1 MYDALRMGKK
11 ALTWWVVGATILWA
25 MSAAF
30 LVLPL
35 TAKAATL
42 TAGDLIRGTE
52 KSVYGGYPV
61 YYYGTDGKKYLFP
74 TSDTYSTWY
83 SDFSGVKVLTQ
94 AELEAVPFGG
104 NATFRPGV
112 KMVKFPGDAK
122 VYAVDKG
129 GVLRHVTSETV
140 AVALYGAEWYK
151 PANLTVVPEGFQA
164 NYSMTGA
171 AINAATDYVKA
182 TVMASA
188 PDIGTD
194 KGIGA
199 TPTVSGALT
208 AALASTNPVG
218 QVIPQGSTGATVLA
232 VNLTAG
238 SSAVTVSGATVKVTG
253 VGAASD
259 FQNVYLY
266 DGAIRLTSG
275 RSLPSQTKQAEFN
288 GLGLS
293 VAAGTTKTLYVV
305 VDVSS
310 TAASG
315 DTHQFSLSSLGTTAS
330 VAGLSVSGNTMS
342 IGSQDV
348 SNVDVQSGTAPSNP
362 TIGQTGASISEF
374 KLTAGTNDV
383 EVRRLTLTVGGTVTT
398 ADLSNFELYQSGT
411 KIATGSLLSDRVT
424 FDLSSAPYQL
434 SQGTTR
440 PFTVKATVSGRSG
453 RTIITYFDSS
463 YPSDMVVVD
472 KIYGFGA
479 NVRWNGDA
487 TVPSACVASGFCSSA
502 NGVTVTTLG
511 GKVTVAFNGP
521 SASDIS
527 VGSQDAVLY
536 KFSLT
541 AAEQAV
547 EFRKL
552 AISLDGGAAL
562 DEMSDDDSGSQ
573 VNFFTDIKV
582 KNLDTGAVLMGP
594 KEITAT
600 GDVTA
605 AQAFTFTDA
614 WTLDAGKTVNLAV
627 TADLRNTTDADFV
640 DNAYVVT
647 LTQIGADYV
656 REVSTSQYLATTD
669 IVPNPATGSD
679 GYNMTVRA
687 SALTVQLASTP
698 ISGTTVK
705 GSTYVQ
711 MVGFSFAAGAQSDVK
726 VTQIKLTGQGDDTG
740 GTYTVGELDD
750 VVISARLYDGDTAL
764 SDWKSPASDGTI
776 TFDNMNWTITAGATK
791 KVIAKV
797 NLATTL
803 MSSAADTAWL
813 GIAAALDVSAQD
825 KDSNTVTPTDG
836 DATWSGPVNSTPTV
850 LLTVNTAGTL
860 TVATDGD
867 TPLATIATGGTSGVN
882 VTKLKFT
889 SANESFLIKKLRVT
903 NEGTDSL
910 GNTCDGTET
919 SPQEFPS
926 SCDTGVTTVKISYP
940 TAAGT
945 TEEKSAYLSNGIADF
960 SDLNFFA
967 KLDQNSVMTI
977 KADLASI
984 SESAIS
990 GDQLDFG
997 IDFDS
1002 NFEAVG
1008 QGSGSTLSTCA
1019 GLTAGT
1025 GVTCDTDTAT
1035 SGGVDV
1041 SGNAVTVRKSK
1052 PAVSLAASSPS
1063 GASVPGLNEVLRFTV
1078 AADATGDIVLDVVTF
1093 KATTT
1098 DNGTSSWNVNADP
1111 TGNIDLTSSWSLYDA
1126 SDLTTQKEAG
1136 DGDWTLYG
1144 AAAGDGTLDGTETVG
1159 YARLALTTPI
1169 TVAAGTSKT
1178 FVLKVDTTGASSAN
1192 DDTVR
1197 FDVVEEGGSVN
1208 TTLAA
1213 TTEFQWDETSSGA
1226 ATNITGTLVKNL
1238 PVNGGTIVY

>member
-1 MYDALRMGKK
+1 MGKK
-11 ALTWWVVGATILWA
+11 ALTLWVVGATLLWA

-74 TSDTYSTWY
+74 TGDTYSTWY
-83 SDFSGVKVLTQ
+83 SDFSAVKVLTQ

-104 NATFRPGV
+104 NSTFRPGV
-112 KMVKFPGDAK
+112 KLVKFPGDAK
-122 VYAVDKG
+122 VYAVGKG
-129 GVLRHVTSETV
+129 GVLRHVTSEAI

-151 PANLTVVPEGFQA
+151 PVNLTVVPEGFQA

-171 AINAATDYVKA
+171 AIAAATDYVKA

-218 QVIPQGSTGATVLA
+218 QVIPQGATGATVLA

-238 SSAVTVSGATVKVTG
+238 ASAVTVSGATVKVTG

-259 FQNVYLY
+259 FNNVYLY
-266 DGAIRLTSG
+266 DGATRLTSG
-275 RSLPSQTKQAEFN
+275 RSLSSQTKLSEFN

-293 VAAGTTKTLYVV
+293 VAAGTTKTIYVV

-315 DTHQFSLSSLGTTAS
+315 DTHQFSLSSLATTAS
-330 VAGLSVSGNTMS
+330 VSGLAVSGNTMS
-342 IGSQDV
+342 VGSQDV
-348 SNVDVQSGTAPSNP
+348 SNVDVLSGTAPSSP

-383 EVRRLTLTVGGTVTT
+383 EIRRLTLTVGGTVTT
-398 ADLSNFELYQSGT
+398 ADLSSFELYQAGT

-440 PFTVKATVSGRSG
+440 PFTVKANVSGRSG

-463 YPSDMVVVD
+463 YPSDLVVVD

-487 TVPSACVASGFCSSA
+487 TVPSACVATGFCSSA

-521 SASDIS
+521 SASDAS
-527 VGSQDAVLY
+527 VGSQDVVLY

-552 AISLDGGAAL
+552 AISLNCAGGCVADTNEL
-562 DEMSDDDSGSQ
+562 SDDDSGSQ

-582 KNLDTGAVLMGP
+582 KNLDTGAVIMGP

-600 GDVTA
+600 GDVVA

-614 WTLDAGKTVNLAV
+614 WTLDASKTVNLAV
-627 TADLRNTTDADFV
+627 TADLRNTADTDFAGD
-640 DNAYVVT
+640 AYVVT
-647 LTQIGADYV
+647 LTQIGADYA

-669 IVPNPATGSD
+669 IVPNPAAGIAGNNITA
-679 GYNMTVRA
+679 RA

-705 GSTYVQ
+705 GSTYVS

-750 VVISARLYDGDTAL
+750 VVISARLYDGDTAIT
-764 SDWKSPASDGTI
+764 DWKSPASDGTI
-776 TFDNMNWTITAGATK
+776 TFNNMNWMVTAGASK
-791 KVIAKV
+791 KVVAKV

-836 DATWSGPVNSTPTV
+836 DATWSGPINSTPTV

-867 TPLATIATGGTSGVN
+867 TPLATIATGGTSGVS

-889 SANESFLIKKLRVT
+889 SANESFLIKKLRIS
-903 NEGTDSL
+903 NEGTDS
-910 GNTCDGTET
+910 TATACDGTET
-919 SPQEFPS
+919 TPENASA
-926 SCDTGVTTVKISYP
+926 CDTGVTSVKISYP

-977 KADLASI
+977 KTDLAAI
-984 SESAIS
+984 SQSAVS

-997 IDFDS
+997 VDFDS

-1025 GVTCDTDTAT
+1025 GLVCSTAATNTVGTDI
-1035 SGGVDV
+1035 
-1041 SGNAVTVRKSK
+1041 SGNALTVRKSK
-1052 PAVSLAASSPS
+1052 PTVSLAAASPS

-1078 AADATGDIVLDVVTF
+1078 AADATGDIVLDAVTF
-1093 KATTT
+1093 AATTT
-1098 DNGTSSWNVNADP
+1098 DNAATSWNLNADA

-1126 SDLTTQKEAG
+1126 SDLTTQKEGG
-1136 DGDWTLYG
+1136 DSDWTLYG
-1144 AAAGDGTLDGTETVG
+1144 AAAADGTLDGVEKVG
-1159 YARLALTTPI
+1159 YARLALTSPI
-1169 TVAAGTSKT
+1169 TIAAGTSKT

-1197 FDVVEEGGSVN
+1197 FDVVAEAGSVN
-1208 TTLAA
+1208 TVLAA
-1213 TTEFQWDETSSGA
+1213 LTEFQWDETSSGA
-1226 ATNITGTLVKNL
+1226 ATDITGTLVKNL
-1238 PVNGGTIVY
+1238 SVNGGTIVY